1 MQSGTNKERMRNS
14 FYAGNA
20 LFPTNKG
27 DIESSV
33 AVATDL
39 AYSASRGR
47 FLCSSTLSQLGLSYP
62 YLFMDL
68 IY

>member
-39 AYSASRGR
+39 AYSASR
-47 FLCSSTLSQLGLSYP
+47 
-62 YLFMDL
+62 
-68 IY
+68 